1 MMKKAATLGL
11 VLALVA
17 GPMFANEG
25 AVPKGIPRLEH
36 VWVIMM
42 ENHAY
47 AQIIDNP
54 NAPFTNKLAKSAN
67 TANNYFAVAHPSLT
81 NYLEVVGGSNFGV
94 LNDNSPDWHNSNC
107 VTNLA
112 SGVAATDVPSSP
124 NICPIWG
131 TGTDAATP
139 TFDFTNETTPPSI
152 NEVTNIDGVESIPA
166 ATNISGKTIADQL
179 DERGMSWKSYQ
190 ESLPSAG
197 ADGVNNADGF
207 FSNLIPVTSLLPA

>member
-47 AQIIDNP
+47 AQIVDNP

-81 NYLEVVGGSNFGV
+81 KYLEVVGGSNFRI
-94 LNDNSPDWHNSNC
+94 LNNHTPDCPNPNC
-107 VTNLA
+107 
-112 SGVAATDVPSSP
+112 P
-124 NICPIWG
+124 
-131 TGTDAATP
+131 
-139 TFDFTNETTPPSI
+139 TTPPS
-152 NEVTNIDGVESIPA
+152 A
-166 ATNISGKTIADQL
+166 
-179 DERGMSWKSYQ
+179 
-190 ESLPSAG
+190 LP
-197 ADGVNNADGF
+197 
-207 FSNLIPVTSLLPA
+207 

>member
-47 AQIIDNP
+47 AQIVDNP

-81 NYLEVVGGSNFGV
+81 NYLEVVGGSNFGI
-94 LNDNSPDWHNSNC
+94 LNDHNPDWHNTNC
-107 VTNLA
+107 TTNLA
-112 SGVAATDVPSSP
+112 SGLTSFDTGAFP
-124 NICPIWG
+124 NVCPIWG
-131 TGTDAATP
+131 EGKDAATP
-139 TFDFTNETTPPSI
+139 VFDLSNETTAFIPFRPTQISPARRLAISWRGRARAGRAIRRACLPP
-152 NEVTNIDGVESIPA
+152 GRMA
-166 ATNISGKTIADQL
+166 
-179 DERGMSWKSYQ
+179 
-190 ESLPSAG
+190 
-197 ADGVNNADGF
+197 
-207 FSNLIPVTSLLPA
+207 